1 MAQFTQPR
9 SFYSM
14 KTQSP
19 MVQMSTND
27 PLPPGWEIKID
38 PQTGWPFFVDHN
50 NRTTTWNDPR
60 HDVKKDAQA
69 SSNGPCLASQLSP
82 QEPQKQYQ
90 REVKYPNLR
99 PGYIPIPV
107 VHDNVDPR
115 QQQQHPY
122 YSYPQPAPMQRV
134 RTEGRVPSPTPGH
147 TGRPKSPIRL
157 PAEDC
162 PSDPH
167 CGQGLSS
174 SPVSQAPE
182 FQTLHHVHHQHLPQT
197 SCSHT
202 APGHQPARPGS
213 SGPQLQPGYI
223 PIPVIHEGATGRS
236 QGPPTPVVHPQ
247 RPSHMDYQP
256 AFSRIQPEEWTVHT
270 APAHSNRDRPSHETS
285 PVQIPPHARA
295 QSPVKAQVMGERPQV
310 QHHIVQQESPPKF
323 YHEEHG
329 SPPGFEMPQGF
340 AQAVHRDAEARQ
352 PPEKQEKTEVKVQVP
367 VKSEPQEFRPVP
379 EEVHPQKMEE
389 SVELPPR
396 HPGLEKVQQIVER
409 VQKLEEEVKYF
420 DGKKNDKKY
429 LILEELLTKELLA
442 LDSVDP
448 EGRDDVRQARRDGV
462 RKVQNIL
469 EGLELIGEEQ
479 KYCEGPQSVSEGSVE
494 GSSPPSKGESNRIGH
509 VDATMEKEIS

>member
-1 MAQFTQPR
+1 
-9 SFYSM
+9 
-14 KTQSP
+14 

-60 HDVKKDAQA
+60 HDVKKA

-182 FQTLHHVHHQHLPQT
+182 TLHHVHHQHLPQT

-223 PIPVIHEGATGRS
+223 PIPVIHEGATVRS
-236 QGPPTPVVHPQ
+236 QAPPTPVVHPQ

-270 APAHSNRDRPSHETS
+270 APAHSNRDRPSHEAS

-310 QHHIVQQESPPKF
+310 QQHIVQQESPPKL
-323 YHEEHG
+323 YQEEHG
-329 SPPGFEMPQGF
+329 SPPGFEMPHGF

-367 VKSEPQEFRPVP
+367 VKSEPQEIRPVP

-396 HPGLEKVQQIVER
+396 HPGLDKVQQIVER